1 MSRELALLEDI
12 YLLLRN
18 AGLVSSKGDFS
29 KRMLGKS
36 RSYLTSMR
44 ARQRRV
50 SSDIILGLGEVVI
63 SEIRARKDDRDVADR
78 IVLRRAM
85 VQING
90 YLADQTIPSSLK
102 KPLALETNESTQE
115 CRKVRVG
122 WFQALIGAVAR

>member
-12 YLLLRN
+12 YLPLRN

-50 SSDIILGLGEVVI
+50 SGDIIFGLGEVVI

-102 KPLALETNESTQE
+102 KPLALEKNESVQD

-122 WFQALIGAVAR
+122 WFRALIGAVAR